1 MANWYGIPGIELIWT
16 MPRDA
21 DNHILFEG
29 VEDDSCVTVED
40 TMWSMYAEEVPEPD
54 DCRGDNWGVYVD
66 RFSDYM
72 LENADEVK
80 DLIRMAR
87 GQIEY

>member
-1 MANWYGIPGIELIWT
+1 MANWYNIPGIELIWT
-16 MPRDA
+16 APRDA

-29 VEDDSCVTVED
+29 IEDDSCVTVED
-40 TMWSMYAEEVPEPD
+40 TMWSMYNEEVPEPD

-66 RFSDYM
+66 RFVDYM

-80 DLIRMAR
+80 NLIRMAR

>member
-1 MANWYGIPGIELIWT
+1 MANWYDIPGIEFVRT

-29 VEDDSCVTVED
+29 VEDDAGVVVED
-40 TMWSMYAEEVPEPD
+40 TMWERFAVEMYDEMVDADPCELEDLFCTYV
-54 DCRGDNWGVYVD
+54 RGQ
-66 RFSDYM
+66 
-72 LENADEVK
+72 EDEVK

-87 GQIEY
+87 GQLAY

>member
-1 MANWYGIPGIELIWT
+1 MANWYGIPGIEFIWT
-16 MPRDA
+16 MPRDS

-40 TMWSMYAEEVPEPD
+40 TMWSMYTDEYPEPD
-54 DCRGDNWGVYVD
+54 YSGEYYSDYVD